1 MIFVSLQSLLTTPHL
16 RRAMFLSIS
25 ALFLTLPFYPILQS
39 STHFFTTIGIDR
51 SVYLLL
57 FSQSIIS
64 SFRPRAQIQS
74 TLLMVL
80 LTISCLIST
89 SLMDIIPRRKL
100 LLTFAVLSLPHP
112 ITLSPSFQSLAYSS
126 LFVFSL
132 AAQFDYP
139 NIATVAVFSFLLA
152 YG

>member
-1 MIFVSLQSLLTTPHL
+1 GFSLLTTPHL

-100 LLTFAVLSLPHP
+100 LLTFAVLSLP
-112 ITLSPSFQSLAYSS
+112 SS
-126 LFVFSL
+126 NHSIILPFSL
-132 AAQFDYP
+132 LPILPFSSFHWLLNSTILTLPQSQYFL
-139 NIATVAVFSFLLA
+139 SFLPME
-152 YG
+152 